1 MAGQAGRRWPAE
13 VASLETT
20 GGVSLDIFR
29 EYDVRGIAG
38 EELTPEV
45 ARLVARAFVGWLE
58 DTGGLRAP
66 DGRVAVIGRDNRL
79 SSPGLA
85 SGLERGFREAGWEVV
100 DLGVVPTPVFYWAKL
115 KQGIHTG
122 VIVTGSHNEARFNGF
137 KLAAGP
143 GTIYGEDVR
152 EVGRRVCRLADHL
165 AGRSAA
171 AQTRTRQ
178 DAQAVPAAKATPGAR
193 TLDPIPGY
201 TADLCGRVRL
211 PEGRRK
217 PRVAVDCG
225 NGTAALVAPELFER
239 LGCEVLPLYAELDG
253 TFPGHWP
260 DPVRPE
266 NLTKLQEVVR
276 SEGADLGVAFDGDA
290 DRLGVVDDKGEIL
303 WGDVLMILF
312 WREILGR
319 CPGAEAIVEVKCSQA
334 LVDEIRRLGGRP
346 VFHRTGHSLIK
357 ATMRETGALFAG
369 EMSGHMFFADEY
381 HGFDDALYAAA
392 RLLRIVTRAG
402 RPLSELLADRPRYF
416 TTPEMR
422 LDCPDRLKFA
432 VVEAVRRRFSGRGLE
447 VVDVDGA
454 RVIFPDGRWLLVRA
468 SNTQPALV
476 VRCEAKTPEGLRRV
490 RSETWEA
497 LKAAG
502 AEAGLVGDLVDCR
515 EEAGIE
521 PS

>member
-1 MAGQAGRRWPAE
+1 MASGISP
-13 VASLETT
+13 
-20 GGVSLDIFR
+20 DIFR
-29 EYDVRGIAG
+29 EYDIRGIAG

-45 ARLVARAFVGWLE
+45 ARLVARAFAGWLE
-58 DTGGLRAP
+58 ETGGLEEAVGRAETAAP
-66 DGRVAVIGRDNRL
+66 AGKVAVIGRDNRL
-79 SSPGLA
+79 SSPELA
-85 SGLERGFREAGWEVV
+85 SGVERGFQEAGWEVV
-100 DLGVVPTPVFYWAKL
+100 DLGIVPTPVFYWAKH
-115 KQGIHTG
+115 KHGIGAG
-122 VIVTGSHNEARFNGF
+122 VMVTGSHNEARFNGF

-143 GTIYGEDVR
+143 GTIYGNDVR
-152 EVGRRVCRLADHL
+152 EVGRRAARL
-165 AGRSAA
+165 AGRLTEAEAA
-171 AQTRTRQ
+171 ETLGRGA
-178 DAQAVPAAKATPGAR
+178 PSGMAAREEARAAPGVRA
-193 TLDPIPGY
+193 LDPIPGY
-201 TADLCGRVRL
+201 TADLCGRVLL
-211 PEGRRK
+211 PQGPRK

-266 NLTKLQEVVR
+266 NLVKLQEVVR
-276 SEGADLGVAFDGDA
+276 REGADLGVAFDGDA

-312 WREILGR
+312 WREILAR
-319 CPGAEAIVEVKCSQA
+319 HPGAEAIVEVKCSQA
-334 LVDEIRRLGGRP
+334 LVDEIRRLGGKP

-381 HGFDDALYAAA
+381 YGFDDALYAAA
-392 RLLRIVTRAG
+392 RLIRIIAQAG

-422 LDCPDRLKFA
+422 LDCPDRSKVA
-432 VVEAVRRRFSGRGLE
+432 VVEAVRRRFADRGLE

-454 RVIFPDGRWLLVRA
+454 RVIFPGGGWLLVRA

-476 VRCEAKTPEGLRRV
+476 VRCEARTAEELGKLKTAV
-490 RSETWEA
+490 SEA
-497 LKAAG
+497 LRDAG
-502 AEAGLVGDLVDCR
+502 AGAGLVLPDW
-515 EEAGIE
+515 
-521 PS
+521 